1 MPAVPKLRH
10 VPFVLAAGLA
20 FWSAAPTLAADGQAG
35 PYLAA
40 RLAGLTADY
49 TVAAEYFSRAL
60 NADPAN
66 TMLMEHTAI
75 SEVGRGAVEAALPI
89 AAAFDKTG
97 QRSQI
102 ADLLILTELARK
114 EDFATA
120 IADLDKGRSAGE
132 LVDGLY
138 RAWALLG
145 LGQMSEATGAFDAV
159 TQMSGLKAFGLYH
172 KALALASAGDFEGA
186 DAIFAGEDGAPLR
199 ATRHGVIA
207 HAQILSQ
214 LERNAD
220 AVRLIDE
227 TYGQTGDPALL
238 ALRAELEGGATVPF
252 SMVTGPKDGI
262 AEVYYTVA
270 SALGSENTDINT
282 LAYARMAAYLAPED
296 ADATLLVA
304 SILEGQGQHALA
316 SAEFDRIPRDNPA
329 YLQAELGRAEALI
342 ASGRVDAAIEAL
354 ERAAKEHPDRVDVWN
369 TLGGTLQREDRFG
382 DAAAAYD
389 RAIANISGDPA
400 GYWSL
405 YFARGIC
412 HERLKQWPEAEGDF
426 RKALELNPDQPSV
439 LNYLGYSYI
448 ERKEKL
454 DEALGMIERAVA
466 ARPDDGAFVDSLGW
480 GLYRLGRYEEAVTQ
494 MERAVEL
501 MPVDPVIND
510 HLGDVFWAVGRAR
523 EAEFQWRRA
532 LSFAE
537 GSTDVDP
544 ERIRRKLEVGLDTVL
559 AEEGSEPLAVSKNGN

>member
-10 VPFVLAAGLA
+10 VPFVLAAGLGL
-20 FWSAAPTLAADGQAG
+20 WSAAPAAADGQAG

-40 RLAGLTADY
+40 RLAGAAADY
-49 TVAAEYFSRAL
+49 TVASEYFGRAL
-60 NADPAN
+60 AADPMNA
-66 TMLMEHTAI
+66 MLMEHTAI

-138 RAWALLG
+138 RAWALVG

-159 TQMSGLKAFGLYH
+159 TGMEGLKAFGLYH
-172 KALALASAGDFEGA
+172 KALALASVGDFEGA
-186 DAIFAGEDGAPLR
+186 DKIFAGADGAPLR

-207 HAQILSQ
+207 QAQILSQ

-220 AVRLIDE
+220 AVKLIDE
-227 TYGQTGDPALL
+227 SYGPIGDPAIL
-238 ALRAELEGGATVPF
+238 ALRAELAGGATVPF

-262 AEVYYTVA
+262 AEVFYTVG

-282 LAYARMAAYLAPED
+282 LAYARMGAYLAPED

-304 SILEGQGQHALA
+304 SILEGQGQYALA
-316 SAEFDRIPRDNPA
+316 SAEFDRIPRDDPA

-354 ERAAKEHPDRVDVWN
+354 ERSAKENPDRIDVWN
-369 TLGGTLQREDRFG
+369 TLGDTLQREDRFG

-389 RAIANISGDPA
+389 RAIANIEGDPA
-400 GYWSL
+400 GYWRI
-405 YFARGIC
+405 YFARGISK
-412 HERLKQWPEAEGDF
+412 ERQKKWPEAESDF
-426 RKALELNPDQPSV
+426 KKALELFPDQPSV

-448 ERKEKL
+448 ERRENL
-454 DEALGMIERAVA
+454 DEALKMIERAVA

-480 GLYRLGRYEEAVTQ
+480 GLYRLGRYEEAATQ

-501 MPVDPVIND
+501 MPVDAVVND

-544 ERIRRKLEVGLDTVL
+544 ERIRRKLEVGLDAVL
-559 AEEGSEPLAVSKNGN
+559 AEEGAAPLAVSKNGN